1 MGSGLP
7 RQCRRALLL
16 DRVLEATN
24 MWARISAAAVIAM
37 ALLVGEAR
45 GQGSWT
51 QMKPLPQ
58 GANEVVGA
66 TVDGRL
72 YVYGGERMHTQ
83 RGYGGMNLATQPLGM
98 FWAYD
103 PKTDSWTRLKGNPL
117 PVHHAAAA
125 AIGKKFYLFG
135 GFRLP
140 GTGNFG

>member
-37 ALLVGEAR
+37 ALLAAEAR

-66 TVDGRL
+66 VVDGLL
-72 YVYGGERMHTQ
+72 YVYGGERERTQ
-83 RGYGGMNLATQPLGM
+83 HVIGGMNLITQPLGM
-98 FWAYD
+98 FWAYN
-103 PKTDSWTRLKGNPL
+103 PKTDSWTRLKPN
-117 PVHHAAAA
+117 
-125 AIGKKFYLFG
+125 
-135 GFRLP
+135 
-140 GTGNFG
+140 